1 MNNIMKYSLSF
12 LALLYAVAFTAAIAA
27 CSSPE
32 SETITFKSAQ
42 FEITCDL
49 QLPEGKGPHPAII
62 VVHGS
67 GKGTRRYYRMM
78 RERFISTGYATLI
91 WDKPGFGESKGKYTE
106 GKVLS
111 ERAGILL
118 KAMATLKDHSAID
131 PDRIGVW
138 GVSQAGY
145 LIPIALREGADIAF
159 AIFVGA
165 AGENGIQQT
174 AYFVGQQMICEGA
187 TEEHGAEAD
196 SLAAGVMAAKTYDE
210 YVACGRPLLEHYPL
224 VKAIDFMAGILP
236 EERWSPR
243 DPTGDSYFNPM
254 EIIEQ
259 TSIPILAFFG
269 ELDKNVDPKQG
280 AEAYRDAFAKGGS
293 KRSKVIIFPGVD
305 HDMVP
310 SETGCMRERYSRS
323 SWKPDEGYLDA
334 MVEWLSELQ

>member
-1 MNNIMKYSLSF
+1 MRYSLAF
-12 LALLYAVAFTAAIAA
+12 IVLLSVVVVTASIAA

-32 SETITFKSAQ
+32 SAAITFKSAQ
-42 FEITCDL
+42 FEIMGDL
-49 QLPEGKGPHPAII
+49 QLPEGGGPHPAVI

-67 GKGTRRYYRMM
+67 GKGTRKYYRMM
-78 RERFISTGYATLI
+78 RERFISAGYATLI
-91 WDKPGFGESKGKYTE
+91 WDKPGFGESKGQYTE

-118 KAMATLKDHSAID
+118 KAIATLKGHSAID

-145 LIPIALREGADIAF
+145 VIPLALREGADIAF

-196 SLAAGVMAAKTYDE
+196 SLAAGVMTARTYEE
-210 YVACGRPLLEHYPL
+210 YVACGRPLLERYPL

-243 DPTGDSYFNPM
+243 DPGGDSFFDPM

-259 TSIPILAFFG
+259 IDIPILAFFG
-269 ELDKNVDPKQG
+269 ELDKNVDPIQG
-280 AEAYRDAFAKGGS
+280 AEAYMNAFAKTGNEH
-293 KRSKVIIFPGVD
+293 SKVVTYPGVD

-310 SETGCMRERYSRS
+310 SKTGCMRERYSRS
-323 SWKPDEGYLDA
+323 SWKPDSGYLDA
-334 MVEWLSELQ
+334 MIEWLKAQENDK